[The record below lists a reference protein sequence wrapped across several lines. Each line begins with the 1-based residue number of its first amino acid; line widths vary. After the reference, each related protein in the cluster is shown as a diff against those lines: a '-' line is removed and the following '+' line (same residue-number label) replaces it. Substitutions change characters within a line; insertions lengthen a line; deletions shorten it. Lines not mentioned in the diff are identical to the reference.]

1 MERRVILSA
10 SLAHAMTHG
19 MELMFAAL
27 LLRIGFEF
35 GADLAMLGVVTNIGT
50 FTFGATALPAG
61 YLSDRFGPRAVMAGC
76 MAAAALFA
84 AMVALSPTLPVLAVS
99 LALLGAAIGLYHPAG
114 VALVST
120 VRQRRGLAFAA
131 HGIAGNIG
139 VALAPAAG
147 IGIAILAGWR
157 ASYFALVVL
166 ALVVALVV
174 WRVAPTREEV
184 ARAAAADGGGAGEAA
199 SGLPRTAPPLQ
210 RRWLAR
216 PMLLIFAAAV
226 GMGFI
231 YRGSLTFLAV
241 HLEQNLGIAFFGWS
255 PEGVAGAVATLVL
268 LAAIPGQAVGGALS
282 DRIPVERAALPIV
295 LINPLMLVLMA
306 SSSGFALILASAG
319 FVATN
324 FSQQPIL
331 NGLIADYAPQGAA
344 GRAFG
349 IFFFLSFGIGSFAG
363 SAAGIVADR
372 AGTEPMFY
380 MLAAVGVGLAA
391 SMLAVARGA
400 EVRRRAIMRA
410 RAGGAAAGG

>member
-10 SLAHAMTHG
+10 SLAHAATHG
-19 MELMFAAL
+19 LELMFAAL
-27 LLRIGFEF
+27 LLRIGLEF
-35 GADLAMLGVVTNIGT
+35 GADLAVLGMVTNIGT
-50 FTFGATALPAG
+50 FTYGATALPAG
-61 YLSDRFGPRAVMAGC
+61 YLSDRFGPRAVMSGC

-84 AMVALSPTLPVLAVS
+84 AMVALSPSLPVLAVS

-120 VRQRRGLAFAA
+120 VRERRGLAYAA

-147 IGIAILAGWR
+147 IGIAIFAGWR

-174 WRVAPTREEV
+174 WRVAPSREEA
-184 ARAAAADGGGAGEAA
+184 ARAAAAADGGAGEVA
-199 SGLPRTAPPLQ
+199 SGLPRTAPPLH

-268 LAAIPGQAVGGALS
+268 LAAIPGQAIGGALS

-363 SAAGIVADR
+363 SAAGIIADR

>member
-1 MERRVILSA
+1 MERRVILST
-10 SLAHAMTHG
+10 SLAHATTHG
-19 MELMFAAL
+19 MELTFAAL

-35 GADLAMLGVVTNIGT
+35 GADLALLGVVTNIGT
-50 FTFGATALPAG
+50 FTFGATALPSG
-61 YLSDRFGPRAVMAGC
+61 YLSDRFGPRAVMSGC
-76 MAAAALFA
+76 MAAAAVFA
-84 AMVALSPTLPVLAVS
+84 AMVALSPTLPLLAVS

-120 VRQRRGLAFAA
+120 VQQRRGLAYAA

-139 VALAPAAG
+139 VALAPAMG

-166 ALVVALVV
+166 ALVVAFVV
-174 WRVAPTREEV
+174 WRIAPSREEA
-184 ARAAAADGGGAGEAA
+184 ARASAA
-199 SGLPRTAPPLQ
+199 SVGGSGDAANGLPRTAPPVQ

-216 PMLLIFAAAV
+216 PMLLIFVAAV

-241 HLEQNLGIAFFGWS
+241 HLEQNLGISLFGWS
-255 PEGVAGAVATLVL
+255 PEGVAGAIATLVL
-268 LAAIPGQAVGGALS
+268 LAAIPGQAIGGVLS

-295 LINPLMLVLMA
+295 LVNPLMLMLMA
-306 SSSGFALILASAG
+306 SSSGFLLILVSAG

-331 NGLIADYAPQGAA
+331 NGLIADYAPEGAA

-349 IFFFLSFGIGSFAG
+349 IFFFLSFGLGSFAG

-391 SMLAVARGA
+391 SMLAVAHGA
-400 EVRRRAIMRA
+400 EARRRAIIAA
-410 RAGGAAAGG
+410 RAEAVTASG